1 MPDERLF
8 NDDEIETFIRDV
20 FEENFE
26 QLRLESGHTISANA
40 KEAAL
45 NQVLLYWRKLHDIA
59 ERITDTEVILSL
71 PGQET
76 PGGREYTIEGVVDI
90 VREEDR
96 VVMYDI
102 KTHDADYIRANIELY
117 QQQLNVYAFIW
128 EELRKQPLDESAIIS
143 TAFPD
148 YVGRAMDSGDSE
160 QLQAALKRWDPIIPI
175 VYDPAQRDRTLHEFG
190 KVVDMIEEGEFEAPP
205 VERLREK
212 IPGPREERFAVRV
225 CRNCDA
231 RFSCDAYRS
240 YVAPSGTASMAYFI
254 ESDPDTEEWRTAN
267 LESLS
272 SEFLN

>member
-1 MPDERLF
+1 MPDEHLF
-8 NDDEIETFIRDV
+8 DDAEIEAFIRDV

-26 QLRLESGHTISANA
+26 QLRLESGHTISPSA

-45 NQVLLYWRKLHDIA
+45 NQVLLYWRKLRDIA
-59 ERITDTEVILSL
+59 ERITDTEVVLSL

-76 PGGREYTIEGVVDI
+76 PKGREYTIEGVVDI
-90 VREEDR
+90 VREDDR

-128 EELRKQPLDESAIIS
+128 EELRKQPLDEAAVIS

-148 YVGRAMDSGDSE
+148 YVRRALDSGDSR
-160 QLQAALKRWDPIIPI
+160 QLQAALNRWNPIIPI

-190 KVVDMIEEGEFEAPP
+190 RIVDMIEDGEFEAPP
-205 VERLREK
+205 VDRLQEK
-212 IPGPREERFAVRV
+212 IPGPRVERFAVRV

-231 RFSCDAYRS
+231 RFSCDSYRA
-240 YVAPSGTASMAYFI
+240 YVAPRGITGMSYLV
-254 ESDPDTEEWRTAN
+254 ENDPGTEEWRTA
-267 LESLS
+267 SLDDALPK
-272 SEFLN
+272 FDF